1 MTRAC
6 DYSVTIT
13 SVDNTTITRYA
24 IYSNVTVIRKV
35 AYRQMPSTKPQIA
48 TAKFKTVETYN
59 PY

>member
-13 SVDNTTITRYA
+13 SVDNTTIISHA
-24 IYSNVTVIRKV
+24 IYSSETVIRRV
-35 AYRQMPSTKPQIA
+35 AYRQMPSTKPQLA
-48 TAKFKTVETYN
+48 TAKLKTVETYN